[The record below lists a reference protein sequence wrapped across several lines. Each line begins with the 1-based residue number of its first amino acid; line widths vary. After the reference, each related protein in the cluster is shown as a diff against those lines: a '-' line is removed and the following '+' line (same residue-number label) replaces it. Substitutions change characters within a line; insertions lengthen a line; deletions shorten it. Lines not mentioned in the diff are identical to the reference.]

1 MEDLALAVLLIAI
14 AVLAFV
20 FSIRIGILLGRRLDR
35 AMEARAAAGEPG
47 ANAVE
52 SPAQSP
58 APREEKRDE

>member
-1 MEDLALAVLLIAI
+1 MQELLLAVLLIA
-14 AVLAFV
+14 VGVVAFV
-20 FSIRIGILLGRRLDR
+20 FCIRIGILLGRRLDR
-35 AMEARAAAGEPG
+35 ALEARAAAGEPG